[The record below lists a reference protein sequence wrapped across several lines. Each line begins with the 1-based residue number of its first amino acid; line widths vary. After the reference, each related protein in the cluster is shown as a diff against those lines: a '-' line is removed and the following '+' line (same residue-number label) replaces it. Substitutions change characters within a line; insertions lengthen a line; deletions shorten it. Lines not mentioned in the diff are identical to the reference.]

1 MAYNDIFGKNT
12 TEYWYNEGCNK
23 RMQKYKKVSNIL
35 IILQYILGLV
45 FVLYLFWLALESLAH
60 LQIGFNL
67 CDKIICKD
75 YLTIKMLLKDMI
87 SKLYCYLTCC
97 IMALILYHRYIGNLD
112 VKKIYKWTVLF
123 ILICPLLILINI
135 NFMIYST
142 KLLTFFISTMFIF
155 IIFFIN
161 CLKNKINFLYDV
173 SVGNFIQKESKEEVS
188 VVKENKKEFKE
199 KKRRK

>member
-1 MAYNDIFGKNT
+1 MAYNDIFGKNA

-35 IILQYILGLV
+35 IILQYILGLI
-45 FVLYLFWLALESLAH
+45 FVLYLFWLALKSLAH

-67 CDKIICKD
+67 CDKIICKES
-75 YLTIKMLLKDMI
+75 LTIKMLLNDMAG
-87 SKLYCYLTCC
+87 KLYCYLTCYLMV
-97 IMALILYHRYIGNLD
+97 IILYHHYIGNLNI
-112 VKKIYKWTVLF
+112 KKIYKYTVLF

-173 SVGNFIQKESKEEVS
+173 SVGIFIQKESKEDVS